1 MLSLLLTLAIG
12 TVTPVADPIPS
23 AELYPLDVCAVT
35 GKKLGSMGTPI
46 NFMHEGR
53 QVRFC
58 CRGCVP
64 KFKATPDK
72 YLAQIDKKIIAA
84 QKKGYPVNFCLLS
97 REKLDESAKEVVIK
111 NRLVRLCCLG
121 CARKIKKDSEKVFEE
136 LDSEITKM
144 QSKNY
149 PLTTCVISGEKLG
162 SMGPAK
168 NVIVGSTLVK
178 LCCKGCVSKVA
189 ADPAKFIEMVN
200 SAKKSDSPTEGKPSN
215 KGKIKKPATP
225 GK

>member
-1 MLSLLLTLAIG
+1 MLTLAIG
-12 TVTPVADPIPS
+12 AVTPVADPVPT
-23 AELYPLDVCAVT
+23 AEVYPLDTCAVA
-35 GKKLGSMGTPI
+35 GNKLGSMGDPVI
-46 NFMHEGR
+46 FMHEGR

-58 CRGCVP
+58 CRGCLP
-64 KFKATPDK
+64 KFKAEPDK
-72 YLAQIDKKIIAA
+72 YLAEVDKKIIAA
-84 QKKGYPVNFCLLS
+84 QKSGYPVNYCLLS
-97 REKLDESAKEVVIK
+97 NEKLDESAKKVVIK
-111 NRLVRLCCLG
+111 NRLLRLCCMG
-121 CARKIKKDSEKVFEE
+121 CARKIRKNSEKVFKE
-136 LDSEITKM
+136 LDSAITKM
-144 QSKNY
+144 QSKDY
-149 PLTTCVISGEKLG
+149 PLTTCVISGEDLG

-200 SAKKSDSPTEGKPSN
+200 SAKKSDSPAEGAPSN